1 MPPDEN
7 RKGRGEERK
16 IRGGKKKAGLEKYSL
31 AMLQKKKKKILTLN
45 TDQLY

>member
-31 AMLQKKKKKILTLN
+31 AMLQKKKKKKS
-45 TDQLY
+45 

>member
-31 AMLQKKKKKILTLN
+31 AMLQKKKKILTLN

>member
-16 IRGGKKKAGLEKYSL
+16 IRGGKKRQVWKN
-31 AMLQKKKKKILTLN
+31 IP
-45 TDQLY
+45 